1 MNAHARQ
8 IAPASAAGRAEHVA
22 IEATQDYLETMSLR
36 QPHRPTIA
44 SYSLHS
50 SLRGCATELRILQDH
65 FLGVQYQRP
74 RQPPRKFTFDLRFA
88 NPRPVRVRN
97 VAWVCL
103 GLAIACCLATAAA
116 FAWAGIAAATF
127 RPHPGFI
134 VGIVGTLATLAL
146 LYLFLRRTTESLQF
160 TSVHGNAVLIDLVGG
175 IGAAKAGKH
184 FIVELIR
191 NIAAAKLARSQPPAQ
206 FLRDEMRE
214 HHRLRELN
222 VIGQEEYEA
231 SKARILAA
239 HS

>member
-8 IAPASAAGRAEHVA
+8 ASPASAAGRAEHIA
-22 IEATQDYLETMSLR
+22 IEATTDYLETMSLR

-44 SYSLHS
+44 TYSLRS
-50 SLRGCATELRILQDH
+50 TLRGCSTEVRILQGH
-65 FLGVQYQRP
+65 FLAVQYERP

-88 NPRPVRVRN
+88 NPRPGRVRN
-97 VAWVCL
+97 VAWLCL
-103 GLAIACCLATAAA
+103 AAAIVVCLATAAA
-116 FAWAGIAAATF
+116 FTWAGLAGTT
-127 RPHPGFI
+127 PWQHPGFI
-134 VGIVGTLATLAL
+134 GGVAGSLATIAL

-175 IGAAKAGKH
+175 IGAAKAGKS
-184 FIVELIR
+184 FVVELIK
-191 NIAAAKLARSQPPAQ
+191 NITAAKAARPQPPAQ

-222 VIGQEEYEA
+222 VLTLEEYEA